1 MESLKEFNHAFSYLK
16 QYLDQYKKNRIIS
29 MTMTVLETI
38 FELLIP
44 SVMGVILNEII
55 YQKDAKLAL
64 KYGLIII
71 VLSLLSMFT
80 GINASKNAGITSR
93 GLSYNVRK
101 RQFMKIQD

>member
-44 SVMGVILNEII
+44 AVMGIILNEVI
-55 YQKDAKLAL
+55 YQKDSSEAL
-64 KYGLIII
+64 KYGALIIA
-71 VLSLLSMFT
+71 LS
-80 GINASKNAGITSR
+80 
-93 GLSYNVRK
+93 
-101 RQFMKIQD
+101 